1 MFVAGL
7 RKGFGKRFERLKGK
21 EYVCRV
27 VWEKFVVVEYCVANI
42 GEFCDFVK
50 F

>member
-1 MFVAGL
+1 MEDLRRGFRRFKGL
-7 RKGFGKRFERLKGK
+7 KRGKG
-21 EYVCRV
+21 YVCK
-27 VWEKFVVVEYCVANI
+27 VWKKFVIVEYCVANI